1 MQNLAHIRK
10 LTREWLRVSMS
21 MCFSLS
27 QTCHKSARNR
37 VGAMKSLWLWDRL
50 VNSTRHSAIRHRL
63 CQLSL
68 QELPRHRHRNDRH
81 GSCRLKQLSNRFRS
95 VSWGKSTELR
105 VRNKRHNAMI
115 KNSKTS
121 VSSTETSIWGS
132 QMLFFHVKLCVFFE
146 LQDVSKIQMFATEC
160 ESKTHLISSDSMA
173 NSCSPSLLSP
183 VIPCIQLRLIQTFE
197 WICCNRFCAS
207 HHQGK
212 QNGQNDMGTMW
223 CYHQYYINYINI
235 AKTMS
240 RHV

>member
-1 MQNLAHIRK
+1 MTLRQTRQLDSSQRNPPSPLPVEPPRAASTSTSKRSTRQLSAQTAIEQVSICFVREIHRTSSPKQTTQCNDRK
-10 LTREWLRVSMS
+10 LQNVSFFNGNLNLRFTNV
-21 MCFSLS
+21 
-27 QTCHKSARNR
+27 
-37 VGAMKSLWLWDRL
+37 
-50 VNSTRHSAIRHRL
+50 I
-63 CQLSL
+63 
-68 QELPRHRHRNDRH
+68 
-81 GSCRLKQLSNRFRS
+81 
-95 VSWGKSTELR
+95 
-105 VRNKRHNAMI
+105 
-115 KNSKTS
+115 
-121 VSSTETSIWGS
+121 
-132 QMLFFHVKLCVFFE
+132 FHVKLCVFFE

-183 VIPCIQLRLIQTFE
+183 VIPCIQLRLIQTFQTFE